1 MTSAFY
7 ESNLQQ
13 QRHCVIAKT
22 YESKS
27 FFFINCQFLSCV
39 ISVKCCFDQVSLRSS
54 TVVIKCRFDQ
64 VCSIKCHSI
73 NSHNT
78 IFFMIN
84 LDKYYFFIWFVFVY
98 IANSFFI
105 CIYSI

>member
-27 FFFINCQFLSCV
+27 FFFYQLS
-39 ISVKCCFDQVSLRSS
+39 ISIMCRFGQVLFQSSVASFKYRCDQVSFRSS
-54 TVVIKCRFDQ
+54 VFKQ
-64 VCSIKCHSI
+64 V
-73 NSHNT
+73 
-78 IFFMIN
+78 
-84 LDKYYFFIWFVFVY
+84 
-98 IANSFFI
+98 SFNQL
-105 CIYSI
+105 S